1 MVSLSGDK
9 AISAYNRSDAL
20 KFRDALV
27 SRGSSQATVKRNLSN
42 VRAIWNYIAR
52 EHGIEAVN
60 PFANMNYG
68 NAKAPV
74 KRMPIPMEDIYKV
87 QKLCFE
93 LDDGIRWIIAAVSD
107 SGMRLA
113 EVIGLTAN
121 DVHLDEEVP
130 FVRLSEH
137 PWRRLKTAESER
149 DVPLVGA
156 TLWGLKRA
164 VESSDGGLLFP
175 RYCTLE
181 GNKANYASSALNKW
195 LRSYVPDGCVVHSFR
210 HSMRDRLRAV
220 QCPSDIID
228 QIGGWQTAGVGQRY
242 GRGYELEVLHKWL
255 EKVVKE

>member
-1 MVSLSGDK
+1 M
-9 AISAYNRSDAL
+9 

-52 EHGIEAVN
+52 EHGVDSVN
-60 PFANMNYG
+60 AFANMNYG

-74 KRMPIPMEDIYKV
+74 KRLPIPIEDIHKV

-93 LDDGIRWIIAAVSD
+93 LYDDIRWIIAAISD
-107 SGMRLA
+107 SGIRLA
-113 EVIGLTAN
+113 EVIGLNAS
-121 DVHLDEEVP
+121 DVYLNENIP

-156 TLWGLKRA
+156 TLWGLTRA
-164 VESSDGGLLFP
+164 AESSDGGLIFP
-175 RYCTLE
+175 RYRTLE
-181 GNKANYASSALNKW
+181 SNKANYASSALNKW

-210 HSMRDRLRAV
+210 HSMRDWLRAV

-228 QIGGWQTAGVGQRY
+228 QIGGWQTADVGQGY
-242 GRGYELEVLHKWL
+242 SRGYDLSVQQSWVIKIVTKALNI
-255 EKVVKE
+255 